1 MNIFPKRQQIMLIP
15 WGFTLNSKA
24 FSKIWDD
31 KGYWKLVSF
40 FLCLCKS
47 SQWDVLQAL
56 FWTHKALGGLASA
69 GRYPAFRCLF
79 TLLCPLHSSHTSFL
93 IPSCLQSVPPT
104 SGPFRM
110 LFTLPGMPFLP
121 PFHPVKSPKN
131 ATQKLVS
138 RKISLI
144 SLMWKCTCVCV
155 CVCVCVY
162 FCRVCG
168 WKE

>member
-1 MNIFPKRQQIMLIP
+1 MNIFPKRQQTMLIP
-15 WGFTLNSKA
+15 RDFTLNSKA

-31 KGYWKLVSF
+31 KGHWKLAFLFPVS
-40 FLCLCKS
+40 CKS
-47 SQWDVLQAL
+47 SPWDVLQAL
-56 FWTHKALGGLASA
+56 FWTHKALGGLVSV
-69 GRYPAFRCLF
+69 GRYPAFPCLF
-79 TLLCPLHSSHTSFL
+79 TLLCPLHSGHTSFL
-93 IPSCLQSVPPT
+93 IPSCIQSVPPT
-104 SGPFRM
+104 SGPFHM
-110 LFTLPGMPFLP
+110 LFTLPGMPVLL

-131 ATQKLVS
+131 STQKLVS

-155 CVCVCVY
+155 CVC